1 MREYSSSGRHHR
13 QDITHTSGYPC
24 KKGGVEEQKMNRVE
38 RQRIMEILMDEA
50 YPFLHERL
58 LKETGVCL
66 EIGKGSLVMLR

>member
-1 MREYSSSGRHHR
+1 VAVTIDKISPIPAGIHARREVSRR
-13 QDITHTSGYPC
+13 R
-24 KKGGVEEQKMNRVE
+24 NRVK

-66 EIGKGSLVMLR
+66 EIGKGSLVML